1 MGVMHIEATIRN
13 PADRSKSWR
22 GRFLVDTGATDSVA
36 PKCHLEA
43 IGLQPEEQRR
53 YELADGSEVDMGI
66 AGARIEFMDTF
77 THGLVVFGDA
87 KAEPIIGVTAL
98 ESVGVEIDPRNQRMQ
113 RLPAVRLKASS
124 GKGFT
129 T

>member
-22 GRFLVDTGATDSVA
+22 GRFLVDIGATDSVV

-98 ESVGVEIDPRNQRMQ
+98 ESVGVEIDPRNQRLQ

>member
-22 GRFLVDTGATDSVA
+22 GRFLVDIGATDSVV

-98 ESVGVEIDPRNQRMQ
+98 ESVGVEIDPRNQRLQ
-113 RLPAVRLKASS
+113 RLPAVRLK
-124 GKGFT
+124 GVQ
-129 T
+129 

>member
-1 MGVMHIEATIRN
+1 MGVMHIEATIRD

-22 GRFLVDTGATDSVA
+22 GRFLVGAVATDSMV

-43 IGLQPEEQRR
+43 IGLQPDEQRR
-53 YELADGSEVDMGI
+53 YEVADGSEGDMGI

-98 ESVGVEIDPRNQRMQ
+98 ESVGVEIDPRNQRLK

-124 GKGFT
+124 GKSFT

>member
-22 GRFLVDTGATDSVA
+22 GRFLVDIGATDSVV

-98 ESVGVEIDPRNQRMQ
+98 ESVGVEIDPRNQRLQ
-113 RLPAVRLKASS
+113 RLPAVRLKASAL
-124 GKGFT
+124 FDA
-129 T
+129 